1 VSDLERLARL
11 VAHQRDQLAQLR
23 ARAAADAVL
32 EQAKGRLV
40 ERIGGS
46 LARASEHLHTL
57 ADSVGLT
64 PLEMAAELMETAP
77 PPPGGDVPVL
87 GRRLAEARAATVHD
101 GDALADAVFTEA
113 LLPTGAVALAI
124 WRVEPDGALRLV
136 GSRGLGAAE
145 AARWRQ
151 LPPQFACHARTAV
164 LEQRQ
169 LWLRSGVS
177 DPALAPAAARWPGGA
192 RAVLPIRNSRA
203 VLGVMEICWSVPR
216 REFTPG
222 QRTELAALADLCAS
236 TLTDVDGEQSW
247 LLGLLDSLVD
257 AVLTARAE
265 RVDGEVV
272 DFVVEH
278 VGEGWPLPP
287 ADMVGERLLALFP
300 YAARPDG
307 LFDRAVH
314 VLTTGASE
322 EFLDEER
329 RVRVAR
335 LYDGVAI
342 SWRRRSDSEL
352 AENALRVGG
361 LGGWEESLVTGRVSW
376 TPQMHELTG
385 ARTALPLRELAARLG
400 PEGESSMDRL
410 LHTLINGRRPA
421 TAVFKMSDRQLRLFA
436 EPVPDA
442 AGEVVAL
449 RGAWQDVTAEYHT
462 EFALE
467 ATAEHADEQQQ
478 LAIQLQHAIIPPTA
492 ELPRAPGLEIAVR
505 YQPAATQHLVGG
517 DWYDAVTL
525 PSGQLLLVVGD
536 IAGHGIPVVTGM
548 ISMRNALRGLAMT
561 GAPPAQL
568 LAWLNTTAAGLPER
582 ISGTVL
588 CGVYDPV
595 ASTLVWARAGHL
607 PPLLVRE
614 GTATLLPLAAG
625 PLLGAFSSPRYEE
638 QTLRLAAGDRLVL
651 FTDGL
656 VERAGLDID
665 ECLND
670 LVVTATRTVEE
681 IEEYAD
687 RLLAHV
693 GSNARDDTCLL
704 ALHVR

>member
-1 VSDLERLARL
+1 MSDLERLARL

-40 ERIGGS
+40 ERIGGT
-46 LARASEHLHTL
+46 LAHATEHLHTL
-57 ADSVGLT
+57 ADSVGIT
-64 PLEMAAELMETAP
+64 PLEMAAELMETDP
-77 PPPGGDVPVL
+77 PAVRGDVPVL
-87 GRRLAEARAATVHD
+87 AQRLAEARASNARD

-124 WRVEPDGALRLV
+124 WRVEPDGTLQMV
-136 GSRGLGAAE
+136 GSRGLGPAE

-151 LPPQFACHARTAV
+151 LPPQLACHARSAV
-164 LEQRQ
+164 VEQRP
-169 LWLRSGVS
+169 LWLHSG
-177 DPALAPAAARWPGGA
+177 DAALGPGRWPGGA

-203 VLGVMEICWSVPR
+203 VLGAMEICWPVPR
-216 REFTPG
+216 RDFSPG
-222 QRTELAALADLCAS
+222 QRTELTALADLCAS

-257 AVLTARAE
+257 AVLTARAAL
-265 RVDGEVV
+265 VDGEVV
-272 DFVVEH
+272 DFVVDH

-287 ADMVGERLLALFP
+287 ADMIGERLLALFP
-300 YAARPDG
+300 FAAKADG
-307 LFDRAVH
+307 LFDRAVR
-314 VLTTGASE
+314 VLETGVGE
-322 EFLDEER
+322 EFQDEER
-329 RVRVAR
+329 RIRIAR

-342 SWRRRSDSEL
+342 SWRRVADSEL
-352 AENALRVGG
+352 ADNALRAGG

-376 TPQMHELTG
+376 TPQMYEVTG
-385 ARTALPLRELAARLG
+385 VRHTLPLRELAAELG
-400 PEGESSMDRL
+400 ADGESTMDRL
-410 LHTLINGRRPA
+410 LHTVINSRRPA
-421 TAVFKMSDRQLRLFA
+421 TAVFKMPDRQLRLFA

-449 RGAWQDVTAEYHT
+449 RGAWQDVTSEYHT

-467 ATAEHADEQQQ
+467 VTAEHADEQQQ

-492 ELPRAPGLEIAVR
+492 ALPRTTGLDIAVR

-568 LAWLNTTAAGLPER
+568 LAWLNTAAAGLPER

-588 CGVYDPV
+588 CGVFDPETSV
-595 ASTLVWARAGHL
+595 LVWARAGHL
-607 PPLLVRE
+607 PPLLVRD
-614 GTATLLPLAAG
+614 GSASLLPLPAG
-625 PLLGAFSSPRYEE
+625 PLLGAFRSPTYEE
-638 QTLRLAAGDRLVL
+638 QVLPLTPGDRLVL

-656 VERAGLDID
+656 VERAGMDID
-665 ECLND
+665 ECLDD
-670 LVVTATRTVEE
+670 LVVTAARTDTD
-681 IEEYAD
+681 IERYAD
-687 RLLAHV
+687 LLLAHV
-693 GSNARDDTCLL
+693 GANARDDTCLL
-704 ALHVR
+704 ALRVR